1 MNNLILTKELELT
14 IYFEYIKNKYYE
26 PDPTKFYL
34 VLIFIIFC
42 LSILGCRISSLE
54 FTITRVSAI
63 MEQRVLEK
71 FLIFYPSQEWISYSD
86 FPMAIKQAVIVL
98 KDDGFTSHKG
108 IDWQS
113 IRSAMM
119 ANKKKEGC
127 ERWKYNNY
135 ANSKKN
141 LFFYSSSLL

>member
-26 PDPTKFYL
+26 PNPTKLYL

-42 LSILGCRISSLE
+42 LSISGYRILLLE
-54 FTITRVSAI
+54 FTITRVFAI

-113 IRSAMM
+113 IRSAMV

-135 ANSKKN
+135 ANSKKY
-141 LFFYSSSLL
+141 LFFYSS